1 MSLSDDLATR
11 AAGLG
16 AAAVAM
22 VRGPVLTT
30 LIFHRVLPQP
40 DPLFPREM
48 DRQRFDQTMG
58 AVARAFR
65 VLPLAEAVKR
75 LRENSLPPRAM
86 VITFD
91 DGYADNEQIALPILQ
106 RHGLSASFFVAT
118 GFLDGGRMW
127 NDTVIE
133 CFRRSPRDSADL
145 GAWGLGAV
153 SLRGAAE
160 RRRAI
165 DLLLPKIKYM
175 DLAAREQALRDLQAA
190 VGSPALPNDLMMT
203 QAQVRK
209 LHTAGMG
216 IGAHTVMHPILTAL
230 TAPQAQQELAQGK
243 SALEAMIGSEV
254 RHLAYPNGGP
264 DRDYDSRHVAFARTL
279 GFESAV
285 TTATGVARPGA
296 DLFQLPRFTPWD
308 TSLSR
313 WLLRLVSTQAQRGY
327 RVAQPAQAVPAAAD

>member
-1 MSLSDDLATR
+1 MSLGDRL
-11 AAGLG
+11 AAGAARFAAGALG
-16 AAAVAM
+16 A

-30 LIFHRVLPQP
+30 LIFHRVLPTP

-48 DRQRFDQTMG
+48 DSWRFDQTMR
-58 AVARAFR
+58 ALARAFR
-65 VLPLAEAVKR
+65 VMPLAEAVAR
-75 LRENSLPPRAM
+75 LREGRLPARAM

-106 RHGLSASFFVAT
+106 RYGLNASFFVAT

-133 CFRRSPRDSADL
+133 SLRRSPRDSVDL

-153 SLRGAAE
+153 SLHTAAE

-175 DLAAREQALRDLQAA
+175 DLAAREQALEALHRA
-190 VGSPALPNDLMMT
+190 VGSPRLPDDLMMT
-203 QAQVRK
+203 QAQVRR
-209 LHTAGMG
+209 LRSAGMG
-216 IGAHTVMHPILTAL
+216 IGAHTVLHPILSAL
-230 TAPQAQQELAQGK
+230 TVPQAQQELAQGK
-243 SALEAMIGSEV
+243 AALEVIIGSEV

-264 DRDYDSRHVAFARTL
+264 DRDYDSRHVAMARSL
-279 GFESAV
+279 GFDAAV

-308 TSLSR
+308 TSLPR

-327 RVAQPAQAVPAAAD
+327 RVAQAATTLPAAAN